1 MKLSPKQH
9 GIVDYSSALSKLW
22 LSRVVPSTMTGSWLL
37 AVSAAGVTALGL
49 VTDYELSLARRV
61 PMKAHL
67 TIDAINGAMFLAAP
81 LLLRRENTRM
91 KQTLIALGSFALVVT
106 ALTEPAQPS

>member
-9 GIVDYSSALSKLW
+9 GIVDYSSALSNLW
-22 LSRVVPSTMTGSWLL
+22 LSRVVPSTMMGRRLL
-37 AVSAAGVTALGL
+37 AGSAAGVTALSL
-49 VTDYELSLARRV
+49 VTDYELGLARLV

-67 TIDAINGAMFLAAP
+67 TIDAMNGAMFLAAA
-81 LLLRRENTRM
+81 LLLKQENARM

-106 ALTEPAQPS
+106 ALTNSAEPS